1 MSKLKEKLEALTT
14 QYKEVIE
21 QFNQSS
27 ILKTKLEGAM
37 EFTQML
43 MKEEE
48 DEKEG
53 SEDKKKADGTKK

>member
-1 MSKLKEKLEALTT
+1 MSDLKEKLENLTS

-27 ILKTKLEGAM
+27 IMKTKLEGAI

-48 DEKEG
+48 ESAKPE
-53 SEDKKKADGTKK
+53 EKKKGK

>member
-1 MSKLKEKLEALTT
+1 MSDLKEKLENLTS

-27 ILKTKLEGAM
+27 IMKTKLEGAI

-48 DEKEG
+48 EGPVESKKDEKV
-53 SEDKKKADGTKK
+53 KK

>member
-1 MSKLKEKLEALTT
+1 MSDLKEKLENLTS

-27 ILKTKLEGAM
+27 ILKTKLEGAI

-48 DEKEG
+48 EGPVESKKDEKV
-53 SEDKKKADGTKK
+53 KK

>member
-1 MSKLKEKLEALTT
+1 MSELKEKLESLME
-14 QYKEVIE
+14 QYKDVVE
-21 QFNQSS
+21 QFNQSN

-48 DEKEG
+48 EGSKDAKKDEKA
-53 SEDKKKADGTKK
+53 KK

>member
-1 MSKLKEKLEALTT
+1 MSNLKEKLENLTS

-27 ILKTKLEGAM
+27 IMKTKLEGAI

-48 DEKEG
+48 EGPVESKKDEKV
-53 SEDKKKADGTKK
+53 KK

>member
-1 MSKLKEKLEALTT
+1 MSNLKEKLENLTS
-14 QYKEVIE
+14 QYKDVIE

-27 ILKTKLEGAM
+27 IMKTKLEGAI

-48 DEKEG
+48 EGPVESKKDEKV
-53 SEDKKKADGTKK
+53 KK

>member
-1 MSKLKEKLEALTT
+1 MSDLKEKLENLTS

-27 ILKTKLEGAM
+27 IMKTKLEGAI

-43 MKEEE
+43 MQEEE
-48 DEKEG
+48 ESAKPE
-53 SEDKKKADGTKK
+53 EKKKGK

>member
-1 MSKLKEKLEALTT
+1 MSELKEKLETLME
-14 QYKEVIE
+14 QYKDVVE
-21 QFNQSS
+21 QFNQSN

-48 DEKEG
+48 EGSKDAKKDEKA
-53 SEDKKKADGTKK
+53 KK

>member
-1 MSKLKEKLEALTT
+1 MSDLKEKLENLTS

-27 ILKTKLEGAM
+27 IMKTKLEGAI

-48 DEKEG
+48 EAKPE
-53 SEDKKKADGTKK
+53 EKKKESTKK

>member
-1 MSKLKEKLEALTT
+1 MSDLKEKLENLTS

-27 ILKTKLEGAM
+27 ILKTKLEGAI

-43 MKEEE
+43 MKEQEE
-48 DEKEG
+48 ESKPVE
-53 SEDKKKADGTKK
+53 KKKDK

>member
-1 MSKLKEKLEALTT
+1 MSDLKEKLENLTK

-27 ILKTKLEGAM
+27 ILKTKLEGAI

-43 MKEEE
+43 MKEQEE
-48 DEKEG
+48 ENKPVE
-53 SEDKKKADGTKK
+53 KKKDK

>member
-1 MSKLKEKLEALTT
+1 MSDLKEKLENLTS

-27 ILKTKLEGAM
+27 ILKTKLEGAI

-43 MKEEE
+43 MKE
-48 DEKEG
+48 
-53 SEDKKKADGTKK
+53 

>member
-1 MSKLKEKLEALTT
+1 MSELKEKLESLME
-14 QYKEVIE
+14 QYKDVVE
-21 QFNQSS
+21 QFNQSN

-48 DEKEG
+48 EGSKGAKKDEKA
-53 SEDKKKADGTKK
+53 KK

>member
-1 MSKLKEKLEALTT
+1 MSDLKEKLENLTS

-27 ILKTKLEGAM
+27 IMKTKLEGAI

-48 DEKEG
+48 ESVKPE
-53 SEDKKKADGTKK
+53 EKKKGK